1 MGEKLREAGIETS
14 LWRSQLNSCKT
25 KTEYLK
31 WLWFY
36 LKDKLFSFWKKYIRI
51 PQSYTTEQ
59 DLIKKKKKQSIRFI
73 VKWKPNGELLKVTNF
88 AAYAPV

>member
-1 MGEKLREAGIETS
+1 MGEKLREAGIETA
-14 LWRSQLNSCKT
+14 LWRRSQLNSCKT
-25 KTEYLK
+25 KR
-31 WLWFY
+31 LWFY